1 MYGDALLLEMVNDRD
16 IAFALRA
23 TGARDETRLP
33 DLVRTVRGD
42 PRILRAVVADP
53 RLFEAMRQEP
63 DVLVHVSPYFYF
75 STLLRRA
82 RDELARRT
90 FTAEWL
96 APRHRVPVFDA
107 QQVAQV
113 LWDSGR
119 LHYLADLLASFTRLH
134 QGSELRPHGLP
145 SGGPR
150 GRRRFHEMNLATLR
164 ELRRAAT
171 SGADRFALARRVGDV
186 ALMLA
191 GVFPDSARGS
201 AEMDDWENET
211 RRSYRLAAREPVA
224 HTAGLE
230 TILESLAD
238 DAHTARKALNYV
250 ADRFLQPLR
259 DTWFRRSA

>member
-33 DLVRTVRGD
+33 DLVRAIRGD
-42 PRILRAVVADP
+42 PGILNALVADP
-53 RLFEAMRQEP
+53 RLFEAVRQDPE
-63 DVLVHVSPYFYF
+63 VLVHVSPYFYF
-75 STLLRRA
+75 SILLRRS

-107 QQVAQV
+107 HEVAEV
-113 LWDSGR
+113 LWDTDR
-119 LHYLADLLASFTRLH
+119 VHYLAELLASFTRLH
-134 QGSELRPHGLP
+134 QGNERRPPTLPPGGHGRRPVSEL
-145 SGGPR
+145 
-150 GRRRFHEMNLATLR
+150 NLSALR
-164 ELRRAAT
+164 EQRRTVT
-171 SGADRFALARRVGDV
+171 SSPDRFALERRLGDV
-186 ALMLA
+186 ALMLG
-191 GVFPDSARGS
+191 GVFPDSAHGKP
-201 AEMDDWENET
+201 EMDDWENET
-211 RRSYRLAAREPVA
+211 RRSYRQAAREPVA

-230 TILESLAD
+230 GILEGLAE
-238 DAHTARKALNYV
+238 DARTVRKALNYV